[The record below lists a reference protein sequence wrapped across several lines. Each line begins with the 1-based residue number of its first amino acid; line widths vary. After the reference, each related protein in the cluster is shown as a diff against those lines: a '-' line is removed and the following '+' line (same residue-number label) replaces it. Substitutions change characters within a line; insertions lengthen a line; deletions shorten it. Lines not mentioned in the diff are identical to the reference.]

1 MMGVSDAGGK
11 NSQNDRPDNNQVGDN
26 PDNNK
31 PDSDNPDSDQNH
43 DNLDSDRSVA
53 ARRDS
58 DPVET
63 ARANR
68 AWWDVEADG
77 YYAEH
82 GSFLGDDDFVWGPE
96 GLREADV
103 GLLGDILG
111 RQVLEIGAGAA
122 QCSRYAARQGA
133 SVVATD
139 ISGGMLRQGA
149 VLNRRFTIRS
159 GLSVPLVQ
167 CDATTLPF
175 ADGSFDVVFASYG
188 AVPFVADSA
197 ALMAQAARVLRPGGR
212 FVFSTTH
219 PIRWALPDDPGYP
232 GLTVTS
238 SYFDRTPYVE
248 LELGA
253 TTYVEHHRTL
263 GDRVRELTAAG
274 LRLVDLVE
282 PEWPQENEQI
292 WGGWS
297 PLRGALIPGTAIF
310 ICEKPS

>member
-1 MMGVSDAGGK
+1 MMGVSDAGQKSDQHDG
-11 NSQNDRPDNNQVGDN
+11 NDN
-26 PDNNK
+26 PDM
-31 PDSDNPDSDQNH
+31 
-43 DNLDSDRSVA
+43 DRSTAV
-53 ARRDS
+53 RRRA

-63 ARANR
+63 SRANR
-68 AWWDVEADG
+68 TWWDIEADT

-96 GLREADV
+96 GLREADAR
-103 GLLGDILG
+103 LLGEVRG
-111 RQVLEIGAGAA
+111 AQMLEIGAGAG
-122 QCSRYAARQGA
+122 QCSRYVARRGA
-133 SVVATD
+133 RVVATD
-139 ISGGMLRQGA
+139 ISGGMLRRGA
-149 VLNRRFTIRS
+149 ELNSRFTAAS

-167 CDATTLPF
+167 CDATSLPF
-175 ADGSFDVVFASYG
+175 ADSSFDTVFTAYG

-197 ALMAQAARVLRPGGR
+197 ALMTHAARVLRPGGR

-219 PIRWALPDDPGYP
+219 PVRWALPDDPGYP
-232 GLTVTS
+232 GLTISS

-248 LELGA
+248 RESGA

-282 PEWPQENEQI
+282 PEWPPENEQV

-297 PLRGALIPGTAIF
+297 PLRGALIPGTAIYV
-310 ICEKPS
+310 CVKR

>member
-1 MMGVSDAGGK
+1 VSDA
-11 NSQNDRPDNNQVGDN
+11 SESNDPDRVPEQAQDQA
-26 PDNNK
+26 PDQA
-31 PDSDNPDSDQNH
+31 PDSDLPA
-43 DNLDSDRSVA
+43 A
-53 ARRDS
+53 ARRDA

-68 AWWDVEADG
+68 TWWDLEADG

-82 GSFLGDDDFVWGPE
+82 GTFLGDDDFVWGPE
-96 GLREADV
+96 GLREAEA
-103 GLLGDILG
+103 GLLGEVRGARL
-111 RQVLEIGAGAA
+111 LEIGAGAA

-133 SVVATD
+133 RVVATD
-139 ISGGMLRQGA
+139 ISGGMLRRGA
-149 VLNRRFTIRS
+149 ELNRRFTVES
-159 GLSVPLVQ
+159 GLTVPLVQ
-167 CDATTLPF
+167 CDATSLPF
-175 ADGSFDVVFASYG
+175 ADGSFDTVFTSYG

-212 FVFSTTH
+212 FIFSTTH

-248 LELGA
+248 LESGTA
-253 TTYVEHHRTL
+253 TYVEHHRTL

-282 PEWPQENEQI
+282 PEWPDENQQV

-310 ICEKPS
+310 VCAK